1 MRTNCF
7 GVMVLLLMGCQRKPP
22 ESSKPIQSIDK
33 LEDKTVTDLGD
44 GKSQVGG
51 VTFKGAKLEVE
62 TQEDSLSQTEEQVKK
77 DIYNGVEQYWE
88 PLAEIKD
95 LLKIYDQFIQYEYGL
110 NDERNTLYLT
120 EDKKEVFHQLTGSAY
135 DIVVAERNY
144 NEVSAGIFIAG
155 ATELRYAEMWNRYP
169 TPEYLEHNAQIL
181 FGEQVRDTV
190 RHLTEQ
196 GEDKLERLILHYE
209 RSRVSGDFT
218 ELALQELQW
227 RFPMRYPQPIPAQV
241 QSSLPIFIEYREV
254 FALSPFVDMPQWSSI
269 YDKQMLE
276 IQRLSNGQQ
285 VVDTV
290 RLECVDALKIY
301 TLLGRA
307 PLELCV
313 MEQLAKQEI
322 LYIHYPGSKLPAK
335 MTEAQE
341 IVFKALKKTVE
352 GIESWEDTEYGRFW
366 KKEATLRLRA
376 LQYDKMKAMRQERRD
391 ADLIALDISLWNFTI
406 EEVMDDS
413 TATILDSHVAQLERE
428 LKILRYDIA
437 KLSEQGIGNQARQLF
452 VIFPQRLQEW
462 EFFAQACLFA
472 FPENHQVRIRMEL
485 ALLETYTDLLSALD
499 ASVTDVTKSS
509 VDRWKTMIVPF
520 TGGLAAILD
529 GQEGLTDDQR
539 NRLEMIKNPSIEV
552 LSPQPN
558 P

>member
-1 MRTNCF
+1 MKANCF
-7 GVMVLLLMGCQRKPP
+7 GVLTLVLIGCQRKPP
-22 ESSKPIQSIDK
+22 ELPKPIASSESSESK
-33 LEDKTVTDLGD
+33 SVTDLGE
-44 GKSQVGG
+44 GKSQVGS

-95 LLKIYDQFIQYEYGL
+95 LLVIYDQFIQYEYGP

-144 NEVSAGIFIAG
+144 NEVSAGIYIAG

-190 RHLTEQ
+190 RHLTEE
-196 GEDKLERLILHYE
+196 GEDKLERLISHYE

-227 RFPMRYPQPIPAQV
+227 RFPVNYPQPIPTAV
-241 QSSLPIFIEYREV
+241 QSPLAIFTEYREV
-254 FALSPFVDMPQWSSI
+254 FALPPFAKMPQWSSV
-269 YDKQMLE
+269 YEDQMLE

-290 RLECVDALKIY
+290 RLECVDALKVY

-322 LYIHYPGSKLPAK
+322 LYIHYPGSKLPVK
-335 MTEAQE
+335 MKQSQQV
-341 IVFKALKKTVE
+341 VFKALEQTVK
-352 GIESWEDTEYGRFW
+352 GIQEWEETEYGRFW

-391 ADLIALDISLWNFTI
+391 ANLIALDVSLWDFTSQ
-406 EEVMDDS
+406 EVMDES
-413 TATILDSHVAQLERE
+413 TSTILDSHVSQLERE

-437 KLSEQGIGNQARQLF
+437 KLSEQGVGNQARQLF

-472 FPENHQVRIRMEL
+472 FPEDHQVRTRMEL
-485 ALLETYTDLLSALD
+485 ALLETYTDLLIALD

-520 TGGLAAILD
+520 TNGLMTILD
-529 GQEGLTDDQR
+529 DHQGLTDVQR
-539 NRLEMIKNPSIEV
+539 SRLEAIKNPSTEV
-552 LSPQPN
+552 QLPQPN

>member
-1 MRTNCF
+1 MKANCF
-7 GVMVLLLMGCQRKPP
+7 GVLTLVLIGCQRKPP
-22 ESSKPIQSIDK
+22 ELPKPIASSESSESK
-33 LEDKTVTDLGD
+33 SVTDLGE
-44 GKSQVGG
+44 GKSQVGS

-88 PLAEIKD
+88 PLSEIKD
-95 LLKIYDQFIQYEYGL
+95 LLVMYDQFIQYKYGP

-144 NEVSAGIFIAG
+144 TEVSAGIYIAG

-190 RHLTEQ
+190 RHLTEE
-196 GEDKLERLILHYE
+196 GEDKLERLISHYE

-227 RFPMRYPQPIPAQV
+227 RFPVNYPQPIPTAV
-241 QSSLPIFIEYREV
+241 QSPLAIFTEYREV
-254 FALSPFVDMPQWSSI
+254 FALPPFAEMPQWSSV
-269 YDKQMLE
+269 YEDQMLE

-290 RLECVDALKIY
+290 RLECVDALKVY

-322 LYIHYPGSKLPAK
+322 LYIHYPGSKLPTK
-335 MTEAQE
+335 MKQSQQV
-341 IVFKALKKTVE
+341 VFKALEQTVK
-352 GIESWEDTEYGRFW
+352 GIQEWEETEYGRFW

-391 ADLIALDISLWNFTI
+391 ANLIALDVSLWDFTSQ
-406 EEVMDDS
+406 EVMDES
-413 TATILDSHVAQLERE
+413 TSTILDSHVSQLERE

-437 KLSEQGIGNQARQLF
+437 KLSEQGVGNQARQLF

-472 FPENHQVRIRMEL
+472 FPEDHQVRTRMEL
-485 ALLETYTDLLSALD
+485 ALLETYTDLLIALD

-520 TGGLAAILD
+520 TNGLMTILD
-529 GQEGLTDDQR
+529 DHQGLTDVQR
-539 NRLEMIKNPSIEV
+539 SRLETIKNPSIEV
-552 LSPQPN
+552 QLPQPN

>member
-1 MRTNCF
+1 MKANCF
-7 GVMVLLLMGCQRKPP
+7 GVLTLVLIGCQRKPP
-22 ESSKPIQSIDK
+22 ELPKPIASSESSESK
-33 LEDKTVTDLGD
+33 SVTDLGE
-44 GKSQVGG
+44 GKSQVGS

-95 LLKIYDQFIQYEYGL
+95 LLVIYDQFIQYEYGP

-144 NEVSAGIFIAG
+144 NEVSAGIYIAG

-190 RHLTEQ
+190 RHLTEE
-196 GEDKLERLILHYE
+196 GEDKLERLISHYE

-227 RFPMRYPQPIPAQV
+227 RFPVNYPQPIPTAV
-241 QSSLPIFIEYREV
+241 QSPLAIFTEYREV
-254 FALSPFVDMPQWSSI
+254 FALPPFAEMPQWSSV
-269 YDKQMLE
+269 YEEQMLE

-290 RLECVDALKIY
+290 RLDCVDALKVY

-322 LYIHYPGSKLPAK
+322 LYIHYPGSKLPVK
-335 MTEAQE
+335 MKQSQQV
-341 IVFKALKKTVE
+341 VFKALEQTVK
-352 GIESWEDTEYGRFW
+352 GIQEWEETEYGRFW

-391 ADLIALDISLWNFTI
+391 ANLIALDVSLWDFTSQ
-406 EEVMDDS
+406 EVMDES
-413 TATILDSHVAQLERE
+413 TSTILDSHVSQLERE

-437 KLSEQGIGNQARQLF
+437 KLSEQGVGNQARQLF

-472 FPENHQVRIRMEL
+472 FPEDHQVRTRMEL
-485 ALLETYTDLLSALD
+485 ALLETYTDLLIALD

-520 TGGLAAILD
+520 TNGLMTILD
-529 GQEGLTDDQR
+529 DHQGLTDVQR
-539 NRLEMIKNPSIEV
+539 SRLETIKNPSIEV
-552 LSPQPN
+552 QLPQPN